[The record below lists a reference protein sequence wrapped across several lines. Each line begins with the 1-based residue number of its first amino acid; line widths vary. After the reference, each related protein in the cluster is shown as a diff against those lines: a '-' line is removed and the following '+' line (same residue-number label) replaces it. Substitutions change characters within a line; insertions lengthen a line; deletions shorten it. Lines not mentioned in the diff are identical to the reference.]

1 MNPLDTVFTALAAL
15 AANRL
20 RTALTMLGI
29 VIGVSAVIALMA
41 AGQGASRDVT
51 ERIRGLGT
59 NLLFVRPGGSEQ
71 GGARGPEGAGLTLF
85 DTDAYAME
93 DPEQFPYVDGVAPQ
107 VNFGAQLIVGGRN
120 VNTTVIGTT
129 PSYQYVRDFYVQDGQ
144 FISESDVSRRGL
156 VMVLGANVADQ
167 LFPDEDP
174 VNRVLRLSAG
184 GGLVNFNFRVIG
196 VMERKG
202 ASATA
207 NQDDLVFI
215 PLPTMQARIPFLRN
229 PQGKS
234 NLMQISVRVKN
245 RSDLPRAE
253 QELGDLLR
261 QRHGADDFTIQ
272 TQEDLLSTVNDVT
285 KTLTILLGS
294 IAGIS
299 LLVGG
304 IGIMNIMLVS
314 VTERT
319 REIGIRKAVGATRRD
334 ILTQFL
340 VEALVVTLLGG
351 GLGVA
356 IGVAAATGVDGRTVV
371 GQKIQTSVTAMSVV
385 VAVTVSAAIGIFFGM
400 YPAYLAARLNP
411 IEALRHE

>member
-1 MNPLDTVFTALAAL
+1 MNPLDTIVTELSALTS
-15 AANRL
+15 NRM
-20 RTALTMLGI
+20 RTVLTMLGI
-29 VIGVSAVIALMA
+29 VIGVGAVIALMA
-41 AGQGASRDVT
+41 AGQGASQDVT
-51 ERIRGLGT
+51 QRIRGLGT
-59 NLLFVRPGGSEQ
+59 NLLFVRPGGSSQ
-71 GGARGPEGAGLTLF
+71 DGARGPEGAGLTLF

-93 DPEQFPYVDGVAPQ
+93 DKAQFPYVDSVAPQ
-107 VNFGAQLIVGGRN
+107 VNFGAQLIAGGRN
-120 VNTTVIGTT
+120 VNTQITGTT
-129 PSYQYVRDFYVQDGQ
+129 PAYQYVRDFYVDNGQ
-144 FISESDVSRRGL
+144 FITDGDVSRKGL
-156 VMVLGANVADQ
+156 VIVLGANVAEQ
-167 LFPDEDP
+167 LYGDEDP
-174 VNRVLRLSAG
+174 VNKVLRLSAG

-196 VMERKG
+196 VMEMKG
-202 ASATA
+202 SSATA
-207 NQDDLVFI
+207 NQDDLAFV

-245 RSDLPRAE
+245 RSDLSRAQ
-253 QELGDLLR
+253 QELGDMLR
-261 QRHGADDFTIQ
+261 QRHGADDVTIT

-351 GLGVA
+351 ALGVA
-356 IGVAAATGVDGRTVV
+356 IGVASATGVNGHEIV
-371 GQKIQTSVTAMSVV
+371 GQKIQTSVTAMSVM
-385 VAVTVSAAIGIFFGM
+385 VAVGVSAAIGIFFGI